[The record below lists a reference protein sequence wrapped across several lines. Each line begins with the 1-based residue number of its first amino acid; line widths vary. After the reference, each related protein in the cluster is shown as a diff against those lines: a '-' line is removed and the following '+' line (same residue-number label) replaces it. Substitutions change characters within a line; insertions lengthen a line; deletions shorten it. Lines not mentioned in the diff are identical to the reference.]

1 MKKIMQTKQKKF
13 FVKNYSQSW
22 NFIKESRNFIYIIIL
37 VFLITSLFGF
47 FLPIPESITDQIF
60 KFIQELLEKTQGMSQ
75 FELTSF
81 IFLNNLQSSFFGMVF
96 GMVFGIYPVMATVA
110 NGFILGFVASIS
122 VDAEGLFV
130 LWRIL
135 PHGIFELPAI
145 FISFGLGLKIG
156 TFIFQE
162 KKFESFKN
170 YFLNSLKVFLFIILP
185 LLIIAAMIEGAFI
198 FLFS

>member
-1 MKKIMQTKQKKF
+1 MKKTIQTKQKKF

-37 VFLITSLFGF
+37 VFLITTLFGF
-47 FLPIPESITDQIF
+47 FLPLPEPITDQIL

-81 IFLNNLQSSFFGMVF
+81 IFLNNLQSSFIGMVF
-96 GMVFGIYPVMATVA
+96 GMVFGIYPVIATIA
-110 NGFILGFVASIS
+110 NGFILGFIASIS
-122 VDAEGLFV
+122 VNTEGFFV

-162 KKFESFKN
+162 KKFESFKD
-170 YFLNSLKVFLFIILP
+170 YSLNSLKVFLFIIFP
-185 LLIIAAMIEGAFI
+185 LLTIAAIIEGTLI
-198 FLFS
+198 LLFS